1 MAAGDRYFSWRPDSP
16 NGAAPF
22 DLHYRAD
29 PDGNVLVGAR
39 LDGGLIHFME
49 DGEAERHV
57 RAIWVAAE
65 AEVQRIRSEAFTRLP
80 DVPDEAL
87 RVRMR
92 IRAAEAAEG
101 RVERY
106 LSDVRKI
113 MASREQEIGVI
124 DADLAPALV
133 ALIGE
138 VTP

>member
-1 MAAGDRYFSWRPDSP
+1 M
-16 NGAAPF
+16 
-22 DLHYRAD
+22 
-29 PDGNVLVGAR
+29 GAR

-113 MASREQEIGVI
+113 MASREQEIGVT